1 MAAPSSEGDMLLPGQ
16 TIRNHWKIV
25 GKIGGGGFG
34 EIYEALDCLNNDDQ
48 VAVKVESSKATKQV
62 LKMEVAVLRRLQ
74 GKRHACRF
82 HGCGRNEKFNYLV
95 MSLQGRNL
103 ADLRRESP
111 RQCFSISTGI
121 RVALQVLRA
130 IEDIHSV
137 GFLHRDIKPSN
148 FAIGRLPSTCRT
160 VYMLDFGLARQYF
173 NAKGELRSPRNAAG
187 FRGTVRYA
195 SLTAHDNKE
204 MGRHDD
210 LWSLFYMIVE
220 FLNGSLPWRKVK
232 NKEEVGRLKKELT
245 AKRLTEGLPT
255 ELRQFASHLETLSYS
270 IKPNYE
276 YLAKCLTQILKK
288 LGIDGS
294 EPFDWEIGYENLKT
308 KTTATISRKVG
319 GNRAHGVNEAAAA
332 VRGGGDLNGVVVHG
346 TLLNGCR
353 KYGLEEARAKF
364 GGTRQECVV
373 QNKDGLN
380 GGANRVNSADSVE
393 AGVEA
398 AAGEICTG
406 GQAAAAA
413 AAVVCGRNKV
423 ETHNGH
429 QAAAAVAGAAVPST
443 GRGTL
448 IRASSDT
455 ARGEFFR
462 NLRVET
468 SLENEAVP
476 SDSAAV
482 AQDVTVEFNM
492 PLPSRSKTGTSGAGD
507 DSLEHVQQQHHP
519 HHHQQPLSTGGDQD
533 LHVAGLSESTKQ
545 FTPRVLRVFCRKKS
559 KNTRSPTTGGGTDL
573 SYTQFAVCEDDIVS
587 GGQHRTGGGTGAVT
601 LVSRWQASFD
611 ESAEEEADDGDDA
624 DVMPVESF
632 GERLSERKSSTTNND
647 RPSST
652 SPKWSEQHNNNNN
665 NNNKHLSILIT
676 GGGGGGGH
684 GQKSQAAGS
693 VGAGGSRKVL
703 DSKASPTAGGVVKK
717 VCSSPVLDTARVT
730 EVKCFEPSAT
740 CSSNGGNLIGQL
752 RTIRSNLQDILQNRP
767 LERRDEH
774 QRQRQQLNLHSNS
787 SNVVALDKSSTMAKV
802 VVASHE
808 QQQQIRPPPVATP
821 SSSSSSSSAV
831 LRSPSAAAASATGAA
846 GSAVSNPQLDRDV
859 RRLRRYRRRS
869 DCDSFRDLVQKM
881 ENLSRGLGAS
891 FGNSPFCSGAVV
903 VPPCQRRESRTGAKP
918 DLVVLGSS
926 QPLQH
931 GSVVVD
937 SAASYVLP
945 CANMANSSAATYHH
959 HHHQSGKLYPVPGSG
974 SSNSNE
980 QNSNNRLSTYHPVDS
995 FILLFC
1001 TSHLCSVLV
1010 QMEYS
1015 CSTIISMFHLPV
1027 ALPLR
1032 LFFFFSQC

>member
-1 MAAPSSEGDMLLPGQ
+1 MAASSSEGDMLLPGQ

-34 EIYEALDCLNNDDQ
+34 EIYEALDSQNNDDQ

-95 MSLQGRNL
+95 MSMQGRNL

-245 AKRLTEGLPT
+245 SKRLTEGLPN

-288 LGIDGS
+288 LGIDAS
-294 EPFDWEIGYENLKT
+294 EPFDWEIGYENLKA

-319 GNRAHGVNEAAAA
+319 GNRAHPVNETAT
-332 VRGGGDLNGVVVHG
+332 VRGGGGDLNGVVVHG
-346 TLLNGCR
+346 TTMVNGCR

-380 GGANRVNSADSVE
+380 GGGVNSADSVE
-393 AGVEA
+393 VGVEA
-398 AAGEICTG
+398 ETGEICTG
-406 GQAAAAA
+406 QA
-413 AAVVCGRNKV
+413 VLCGRN
-423 ETHNGH
+423 NGH
-429 QAAAAVAGAAVPST
+429 QGTVVTGGGVPASG
-443 GRGTL
+443 GRGML

-468 SLENEAVP
+468 SLENEAAP
-476 SDSAAV
+476 SDSAAAAV

-492 PLPSRSKTGTSGAGD
+492 PLPSRSKTCTSGAGD
-507 DSLEHVQQQHHP
+507 DSLEHLQQQQQQQQHPHLHP
-519 HHHQQPLSTGGDQD
+519 HLHQQQLSTTGGDQD
-533 LHVAGLSESTKQ
+533 LHVVGLNESTKQ

-559 KNTRSPTTGGGTDL
+559 KNTRSPTAGGGGGGGTDL
-573 SYTQFAVCEDDIVS
+573 SCTQFAVCEDDIVS
-587 GGQHRTGGGTGAVT
+587 GGQHRAGGTGAVT

-611 ESAEEEADDGDDA
+611 ESAEEEADDA

-652 SPKWSEQHNNNNN
+652 SPKWSEQHN
-665 NNNKHLSILIT
+665 KHLSILIS
-676 GGGGGGGH
+676 GSG
-684 GQKSQAAGS
+684 GQKPQAAGA
-693 VGAGGSRKVL
+693 VGSRKATAL
-703 DSKASPTAGGVVKK
+703 ESKTSPTAGGVVK
-717 VCSSPVLDTARVT
+717 VCSSPVLDTARVS
-730 EVKCFEPSAT
+730 EVKCFEPGAT
-740 CSSNGGNLIGQL
+740 CSSNGNLIGQL
-752 RTIRSNLQDILQNRP
+752 RTIRSNLQDILQSRP
-767 LERRDEH
+767 LERRDEQH
-774 QRQRQQLNLHSNS
+774 QRPRQQLNLHSNTGS
-787 SNVVALDKSSTMAKV
+787 SNVVMSSSKPTTTTTTTTTFGK
-802 VVASHE
+802 VASQE
-808 QQQQIRPPPVATP
+808 QQQQTRPTVATP
-821 SSSSSSSSAV
+821 TSSSSSSSAV
-831 LRSPSAAAASATGAA
+831 LRSPSAAAASAMGT
-846 GSAVSNPQLDRDV
+846 SNAQLDRDV

-918 DLVVLGSS
+918 DLVVVGSS
-926 QPLQH
+926 LPPQH
-931 GSVVVD
+931 GSVVVVD
-937 SAASYVLP
+937 SAAAASSSCPSYVLP
-945 CANMANSSAATYHH
+945 CADMANSSAVTTYHH
-959 HHHQSGKLYPVPGSG
+959 PHHQHHHQSSKLYTVP
-974 SSNSNE
+974 SNSTSSSRRTKFE
-980 QNSNNRLSTYHPVDS
+980 QPT
-995 FILLFC
+995 
-1001 TSHLCSVLV
+1001 
-1010 QMEYS
+1010 
-1015 CSTIISMFHLPV
+1015 FHLP
-1027 ALPLR
+1027 
-1032 LFFFFSQC
+1032 SN